1 MKEEQAAR
9 QRAPET
15 TDTLWAAGSL
25 RTSVRAESPQLP
37 LTIDGSVGGHRLDH
51 VVRSAVRARSTRQPE
66 PPALVLNEP
75 SCYHFRVFD
84 PPRLPLRGYVH

>member
-1 MKEEQAAR
+1 MLRIAKMKEEQAAR

-51 VVRSAVRARSTRQPE
+51 VVRSAVRPRSTRQPG
-66 PPALVLNEP
+66 
-75 SCYHFRVFD
+75 H
-84 PPRLPLRGYVH
+84 PRSS